1 MKEYL
6 KNSVI
11 ASRDAGLVH
20 AYVHY
25 DQLDDVLKDILKGNV
40 IDNGDFKYVI
50 LSIGLNATKSM
61 EFNDEDEYMIF
72 NMGFRGKQMDCFI
85 PYGSVIQLHL
95 VDKSIQTIFN
105 CNIAKIASENIK
117 ETPKRGNETKT
128 EQLPKSKYNG
138 KPKLTIVK

>member
-6 KNSVI
+6 KSSVI

-25 DQLDDVLKDILKGNV
+25 DQLDDALKDILKGNV
-40 IDNGDFKYVI
+40 IDNGNFKYVI

-72 NMGFRGKQMDCFI
+72 NMGFRGKRVDCFI

-95 VDKSIQTIFN
+95 IDKNIQTIFD
-105 CNIAKIASENIK
+105 CNLEKIVSGNIEK
-117 ETPKRGNETKT
+117 ILKGEDETKT
-128 EQLPKSKYNG
+128 EQPPKPKYNG